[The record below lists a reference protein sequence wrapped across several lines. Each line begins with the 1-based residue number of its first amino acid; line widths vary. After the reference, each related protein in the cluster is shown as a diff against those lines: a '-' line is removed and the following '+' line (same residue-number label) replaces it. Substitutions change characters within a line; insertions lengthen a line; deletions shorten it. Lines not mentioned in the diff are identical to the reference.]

1 MFFNKKL
8 KMKKEELEKENQ
20 ELKQL
25 VSNLNERITG
35 LEKSYLGSQAEV
47 ARLTHIINGLD
58 NTNRMLSSQV
68 QAKKYSDEEKYY

>member
-20 ELKQL
+20 ELRQ
-25 VSNLNERITG
+25 VIQNLNTRITG
-35 LEKSYLGSQAEV
+35 LEKSYLGSQAEI

-58 NTNRMLSSQV
+58 NANRILSSESK
-68 QAKKYSDEEKYY
+68 AKQYSDNERLY

>member
-20 ELKQL
+20 ELRQ
-25 VSNLNERITG
+25 VIQNLNARITG
-35 LEKSYLGSQAEV
+35 LEKSYLGSQAEI

-58 NTNRMLSSQV
+58 NANRILSSESK
-68 QAKKYSDEEKYY
+68 AKQYSDNERLY

>member
-25 VSNLNERITG
+25 VFNLNERITG
-35 LEKSYLGSQAEV
+35 LEKSYLGGQAEI
-47 ARLTHIINGLD
+47 ARLTHIMNGLD
-58 NTNRMLSSQV
+58 NTNRMLTLQL
-68 QAKKYSDEEKYY
+68 QAKKYSDDERYY

>member
-8 KMKKEELEKENQ
+8 KMKKEELEQEIVQLRQIVVELNQ
-20 ELKQL
+20 
-25 VSNLNERITG
+25 RIIG

-58 NTNRMLSSQV
+58 NANRMLSSQV
-68 QAKKYSDEEKYY
+68 QAKQYSDDEKYY

>member
-20 ELKQL
+20 ELRQIIQ
-25 VSNLNERITG
+25 NLNTRIIG
-35 LEKSYLGSQAEV
+35 LEKSYLGSQAEI

-58 NTNRMLSSQV
+58 NANRILSSESK
-68 QAKKYSDEEKYY
+68 AKQYSDNERLY

>member
-8 KMKKEELEKENQ
+8 KMKKEELENENI
-20 ELKQL
+20 QL
-25 VSNLNERITG
+25 RQIINNLNQRITG
-35 LEKSYLGSQAEV
+35 LEKSYLGGQAEI

-58 NTNRMLSSQV
+58 NTNRILSSQV

>member
-8 KMKKEELEKENQ
+8 RMRKEELEQENQ
-20 ELKQL
+20 ELRQIIQ
-25 VSNLNERITG
+25 NLNTRITG
-35 LEKSYLGSQAEV
+35 LEKSYLGSQAEI

-58 NTNRMLSSQV
+58 NANRMLSSQV

>member
-8 KMKKEELEKENQ
+8 KMKKEELEQENN
-20 ELKQL
+20 QL
-25 VSNLNERITG
+25 RQIIHDLNARITG
-35 LEKSYLGSQAEV
+35 LEKSYLGSQAEI

-58 NTNRMLSSQV
+58 NANRMLSSQV

>member
-8 KMKKEELEKENQ
+8 KMKNQ
-20 ELKQL
+20 ELEQENNQL
-25 VSNLNERITG
+25 RQIIDNLNQRITG
-35 LEKSYLGSQAEV
+35 LEKSYLGSQAEI

-58 NTNRMLSSQV
+58 NANRMLSSQV

>member
-8 KMKKEELEKENQ
+8 KMKKEELEQENN
-20 ELKQL
+20 QL
-25 VSNLNERITG
+25 RQIIDNLNQRITG
-35 LEKSYLGSQAEV
+35 LEKSYLGSQAEI

-58 NTNRMLSSQV
+58 NANRMLSSQV

>member
-8 KMKKEELEKENQ
+8 KMKKEELEQENQ

-25 VSNLNERITG
+25 VFNLNERITG
-35 LEKSYLGSQAEV
+35 LEKSYLGGQAEI

-58 NTNRMLSSQV
+58 NTNRMLALQLQS
-68 QAKKYSDEEKYY
+68 KKYSDDERYY

>member
-25 VSNLNERITG
+25 ISNLNERITG
-35 LEKSYLGSQAEV
+35 LEKSYLGSQAEI

-58 NTNRMLSSQV
+58 NANRMLSSQV
-68 QAKKYSDEEKYY
+68 QAKQYSDDEKYY

>member
-8 KMKKEELEKENQ
+8 KMKNQ
-20 ELKQL
+20 ELEQEIQQL
-25 VSNLNERITG
+25 RQIIDNLNQRISG

-58 NTNRMLSSQV
+58 NANRMLSSQV
-68 QAKKYSDEEKYY
+68 QAKKYSDDEKYY

>member
-8 KMKKEELEKENQ
+8 KMKKEELENENI
-20 ELKQL
+20 QL
-25 VSNLNERITG
+25 RQIIDNLNQRITG
-35 LEKSYLGSQAEV
+35 LEKSYLGGQAEI

-68 QAKKYSDEEKYY
+68 QAKKYSDDEKYY

>member
-35 LEKSYLGSQAEV
+35 LEKSYLGGQAEI

-58 NTNRMLSSQV
+58 NANRILSSQV
-68 QAKKYSDEEKYY
+68 QAKQYSDDEKYY

>member
-8 KMKKEELEKENQ
+8 KMKKEELEQENN
-20 ELKQL
+20 QL
-25 VSNLNERITG
+25 RQVIHDLNTLITG

-58 NTNRMLSSQV
+58 NANRMLSSQV
-68 QAKKYSDEEKYY
+68 QAKRYSDDEKYY